1 MEKDYKKRIEQE
13 EFEAKRKRNL
23 SEFESRAAKR
33 TEKRRKRKD
42 RAKARTL
49 DQALGDGEGDGDET
63 EIQDDAQKKKSVDGE
78 KPLPETP
85 GGVPEIANDG
95 SFLERMLALQKQ
107 QEQESET
114 AENKK

>member
-1 MEKDYKKRIEQE
+1 MENDYKKRIEQE

-33 TEKRRKRKD
+33 AEKRRKRTD

-49 DQALGDGEGDGDET
+49 DQALSDGDGDGDET
-63 EIQDDAQKKKSVDGE
+63 KTQDDTQKKSADAE

-107 QEQESET
+107 QEQGGDT